1 MFIKRNRSN
10 QGGKQYNSVLLVK
23 GEREEVR
30 AKRGRPKKG
39 SRRATRVVHRTM
51 ANLSR
56 LPDELV
62 GIIEKWCRGELPANC
77 AQPSA
82 TAAQSAPRAPGTRPP
97 APGATHLRMGPC
109 YGVLA
114 GLHALAKQAGLVEA
128 LGPGRM
134 AKLALF
140 LIYARVA
147 RQGSRLAAV
156 RWAEDHALAE
166 VLGLETL
173 DEDDLYEALEWL
185 QTNQQRIEKALAPK
199 PTPGMFFLYDVT
211 SSYFEGQCN
220 ELAAYGYNRDG
231 KKHKKQLVAGLLTD
245 ENGEPISIRAHPG
258 NTSDPTTLAPVVQ
271 RVREDFAPGTPE
283 VVLVGDRGM
292 IKSKGIA
299 QLNAAGMRYISALTD
314 AQTLKLIRQKVID
327 PELFDETA
335 ADIAHEGRR
344 LILRLNPAMRERDR
358 QRRDDQE
365 NRLREHLAKGN
376 QHLRE
381 HPRAKTATLLKK
393 MRVKI
398 TRYRFN
404 SWLEA
409 REENREV
416 RLERNEPA
424 REQAGL
430 LDGSYTLVTDLP
442 AQTCATAKVCER
454 YLSLQKVERD
464 IRALKTGQLEIRP
477 IYLRK
482 AARTEGHALV
492 TMLALKLTRQ
502 LDALAAPE
510 GLTVDDM
517 IERLGGVRLVR
528 LGPEEMG
535 LWRLPDAY
543 QAAQQQVLDR
553 LPPLA
558 PPKLSLKKA
567 VKRRLENPRKGRPS
581 PL

>member
-1 MFIKRNRSN
+1 MFIKRNQSM
-10 QGGKQYNSVLLVK
+10 QAGKPYHSVLLVK
-23 GEREEVR
+23 GERQKVP

-39 SRRATRVVHRTM
+39 VRRPTRVVHRTM

-56 LPDELV
+56 LPEELV
-62 GIIEKWCRGELPANC
+62 SVIEKWCRGQLPDSRGAGAPN
-77 AQPSA
+77 APHAPEPGAPASA
-82 TAAQSAPRAPGTRPP
+82 APR
-97 APGATHLRMGPC
+97 LRMGPC

-114 GLHALAKQAGLVEA
+114 GLHALAKQTGLVDA

-134 AKLALF
+134 AKLALL
-140 LIYARVA
+140 LIYARIA

-185 QTNQQRIEKALAPK
+185 QANQERIEKTLAPK

-245 ENGEPISIRAHPG
+245 ENGEPISIRVHPG

-271 RVREDFAPGTPE
+271 RVRAQFAPAAPE
-283 VVLVGDRGM
+283 IVMVGDRGM

-299 QLNAAGMRYISALTD
+299 QLSAAGMRYISALTD
-314 AQTLKLIRQKVID
+314 AQTLKLIHQKIIA

-335 ADIAHEGRR
+335 ADIEHNGRR
-344 LILRLNPAMRERDR
+344 LILRLNPAMRERER

-365 NRLREHLAKGN
+365 KRLREHHAQSN
-376 QHLRE
+376 QYLRE
-381 HPRAKTATLLKK
+381 HPRAKTTTQLKK
-393 MRVKI
+393 LRAQI
-398 TRYRFN
+398 ARYRHN
-404 SWLEA
+404 TWLEA
-409 REENREV
+409 TAEGREI
-416 RLERNEPA
+416 RLERNEQA
-424 REQAGL
+424 REQAAL
-430 LDGSYTLVTDLP
+430 LDGCYTLVTDLP

-464 IRALKTGQLEIRP
+464 IRTLKTGQLEIRP

-482 AARTEGHALV
+482 AHRTEGHALV
-492 TMLALKLTRQ
+492 TMLALKLTRR

-517 IERLGGVRLVR
+517 IERLGGVRLVS
-528 LGPEEMG
+528 LGPKELG
-535 LWRLPDAY
+535 LWRLPDAHMP
-543 QAAQQQVLDR
+543 AQQQVLDR
-553 LPPLA
+553 LPPLM
-558 PPKLSLKKA
+558 PPKLSLKNA
-567 VKRRLENPRKGRPS
+567 VKRRLKNPRQGRPP